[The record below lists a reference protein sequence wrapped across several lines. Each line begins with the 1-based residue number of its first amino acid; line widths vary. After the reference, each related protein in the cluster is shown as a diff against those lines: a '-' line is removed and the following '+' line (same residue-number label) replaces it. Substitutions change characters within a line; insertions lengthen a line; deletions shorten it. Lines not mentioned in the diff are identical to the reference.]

1 MCPYRADAGASESF
15 ARPAGARPCRNLCA
29 PRALALRRQHRQ
41 RIQGTLLRLDERY
54 DPAWTAIAALH
65 LLPHVRVDASVNGW
79 FVSSGASRV
88 ILLQVT
94 ALLQLIAEAL
104 GVLYAL
110 YLLKALVR
118 EPTKRA

>member
-1 MCPYRADAGASESF
+1 ARLASWLYVVSI
-15 ARPAGARPCRNLCA
+15 GNDSG
-29 PRALALRRQHRQ
+29 H
-41 RIQGTLLRLDERY
+41 LLRLDERY
-54 DPAWTAIAALH
+54 DRAWTAIAALH
-65 LLPHVRVDASVNGW
+65 VLPHVRVDASVNGW
-79 FVSSGASRV
+79 FVSSGPSRV